1 VGTNPQPV
9 SPPGWNREFEAL
21 EELPRLVSEALA
33 GGVICSV
40 VAK

>member
-9 SPPGWNREFEAL
+9 SPLGRNREFKAL

-33 GGVICSV
+33 DGVICRV